1 MACVNWCMLRI
12 AIGFVFF
19 PVTDLA
25 AEPPSAMT
33 AAETKQLSEV
43 VKQLLVKYLPDPA
56 VTSKHNWGQQ
66 KDVTVRFET
75 ERKGPFRW
83 QVERVKEKRNDGHWT
98 ALKLSVMNPRD
109 NLTVELK
116 DVRSPEPGKT
126 TFTAILSGPVKFTF
140 EQQLW
145 KSGLRIYSGET
156 RGRCEAKSVLECETT
171 SRLDWTPGKLLP
183 AQILRMK
190 VTKADLS
197 YDHLKIEHTAGLGGE
212 AAEMIGETILAAVKR
227 MKPSLE
233 KDLIE
238 KANAAVVKAGD
249 SKEIRLELEKLL
261 KNAK

>member
-1 MACVNWCMLRI
+1 MLRI
-12 AIGFVFF
+12 AIAFVLF
-19 PVTDLA
+19 PCTVLA
-25 AEPPSAMT
+25 ADPPSAMT
-33 AAETKQLSEV
+33 AAESKQLSDV

-66 KDVTVRFET
+66 KEITVRFEP

-98 ALKLSVMNPRD
+98 ALKLTAMNPRD
-109 NLTVELK
+109 NLNVELK
-116 DVRSPEPGKT
+116 DVLSPAQGKT
-126 TFTAILSGPVKFTF
+126 TFTAVLSGPVRFGF
-140 EQQLW
+140 EQQMW
-145 KSGLRIYSGET
+145 KAGVRLYSGET
-156 RGRCEAKSVLECETT
+156 RGRCDAKSILQCETT
-171 SRLDWTPGKLLP
+171 SRLDWAPGKLLP
-183 AQILRMK
+183 TQILRVK

-212 AAEMIGETILAAVKR
+212 AAELIGDTVLAAVKR

-249 SKEIRLELEKLL
+249 SKEIRLEMEKLL
-261 KNAK
+261 SAAK

>member
-1 MACVNWCMLRI
+1 MLRI
-12 AIGFVFF
+12 ATAFVLFSS
-19 PVTDLA
+19 PALA
-25 AEPPSAMT
+25 ADLPSVMT
-33 AAETKQLSEV
+33 AAETKQLSDV
-43 VKQLLVKYLPDPA
+43 IKQLLVKYLPDPA
-56 VTSKHNWGQQ
+56 VTSKHNWGHQ
-66 KDVTVRFET
+66 KEVTIRFEP

-98 ALKLSVMNPRD
+98 ALKLSAMNPRD
-109 NLTVELK
+109 NLMVDLK

-126 TFTAILSGPVKFTF
+126 TFTAVLSGPVRFGF

-145 KSGLRIYSGET
+145 KSGIRIYSGET
-156 RGRCEAKSVLECETT
+156 RGRCDAKSVLQCETT

-183 AQILRMK
+183 AQILRVK

-212 AAEMIGETILAAVKR
+212 AAELIGDTVLAAVKR

>member
-1 MACVNWCMLRI
+1 MLRI
-12 AIGFVFF
+12 AIACVLFSGNA
-19 PVTDLA
+19 LA
-25 AEPPSAMT
+25 ADPPSAMT
-33 AAETKQLSEV
+33 AAETKLLSDV

-66 KDVTVRFET
+66 KEVTVRFEP

-98 ALKLSVMNPRD
+98 ALKLSAMNPRD
-109 NLTVELK
+109 NLTVDLK
-116 DVRSPEPGKT
+116 DIRSPEAGKT
-126 TFTAILSGPVKFTF
+126 TFTAVLSGPVRFGF

-145 KSGLRIYSGET
+145 KSGIRIYSGET
-156 RGRCEAKSVLECETT
+156 RGRCDAKSVLDCETT
-171 SRLDWTPGKLLP
+171 SRLDWTAGKLLP
-183 AQILRMK
+183 TQILRVK

-197 YDHLKIEHTAGLGGE
+197 YEHLKIEHTAGLGGE
-212 AAEMIGETILAAVKR
+212 AAELIGDTILAAVKR